1 MEGLTGSEEG
11 DVGTVALVERPN
23 TDQALYLA
31 AAGNGQTVKEL
42 VGCDSSTA
50 TTVTV
55 LKQRQGNGARG
66 NDAQALAEGSLG
78 LVELGSRGS
87 EIQGKSPVDTWTED
101 GFSADRKARPSPP
114 LRALLV
120 HTQQLCV
127 RAESFLEVCAATP
140 RCQAVGLIAGAADFS
155 SLATQRRPGKF
166 VLPIFLT
173 GEHLDSDCQAA
184 GTSATRLI
192 QCCSFVSY
200 VPLHDGRQICI
211 QFDKRLL
218 RPILCKRIQSAP
230 IEDRGLASRR
240 PQDAL
245 PVVPSETETMD
256 SVDMPCPLA
265 PRMDFQ
271 PAIVS
276 LPEPREDEMLP
287 ESMTAR
293 QLPQKL
299 RGSEQGTSS
308 EGAFEL
314 RCNFSRGMSARLKQV
329 LRAIRSGE
337 TR

>member
-1 MEGLTGSEEG
+1 MEGLTGSEAG
-11 DVGTVALVERPN
+11 YVGTVALVDRPN

-31 AAGNGQTVKEL
+31 VAGNGQTVKEL

-50 TTVTV
+50 STVTV
-55 LKQRQGNGARG
+55 AKQRQENGARG

-78 LVELGSRGS
+78 LVERGSRDS
-87 EIQGKSPVDTWTED
+87 EVKDKSPVDTWTED
-101 GFSADRKARPSPP
+101 GFSADSKALASQPS
-114 LRALLV
+114 RALIDL
-120 HTQQLCV
+120 TQQLCV
-127 RAESFLEVCAATP
+127 RAEPFLEVCAATA
-140 RCQAVGLIAGAADFS
+140 RWQAARLIAANLC
-155 SLATQRRPGKF
+155 SLATQPRPGKF
-166 VLPIFLT
+166 DLPIILT
-173 GEHLDSDCQAA
+173 GEYVDSDCQAA
-184 GTSATRLI
+184 GTSANRLI
-192 QCCSFVSY
+192 QCCSFVCY
-200 VPLHDGRQICI
+200 VPLHDGRQIYI

-218 RPILCKRIQSAP
+218 RPTLCKRIRSAP
-230 IEDRGLASRR
+230 IEDRGIASRR
-240 PQDAL
+240 TQDAL
-245 PVVPSETETMD
+245 PVLPSETETMD
-256 SVDMPCPLA
+256 TVDMPCPLA

-299 RGSEQGTSS
+299 RGCEQGTSS